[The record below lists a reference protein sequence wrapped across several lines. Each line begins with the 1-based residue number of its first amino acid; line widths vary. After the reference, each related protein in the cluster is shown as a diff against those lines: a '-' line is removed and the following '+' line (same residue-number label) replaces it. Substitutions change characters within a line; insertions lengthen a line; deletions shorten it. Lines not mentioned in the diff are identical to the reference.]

1 MDNLNELFET
11 NKARF
16 GLSHDKYLNFIW
28 INLWN
33 INSEIVYINFFL
45 KNHNITDIWKN
56 INRLN
61 LLIPYHNYLPSIIIN
76 KWLFIII
83 FSYSDSFINYY
94 IYKSL
99 FINSYSDLSFN
110 YYIYNSLFINSCYK
124 N

>member
-1 MDNLNELFET
+1 M
-11 NKARF
+11 KKYIR
-16 GLSHDKYLNFIW
+16 LS
-28 INLWN
+28 
-33 INSEIVYINFFL
+33 
-45 KNHNITDIWKN
+45 
-56 INRLN
+56 

-110 YYIYNSLFINSCYK
+110 YYIYISLFINSCYK